1 MDFTAIVGRGPLFF
15 DQIPC
20 HGHGIELQM
29 IVERRDT
36 AAVVGAQHIEQG
48 QEMIGSGNGIAGIFL
63 FVLCSYRKSH
73 DSPVIRLGHGLTMEL

>member
-1 MDFTAIVGRGPLFF
+1 MISPDPTLEEDQGCFVPHRARVRGPLFF

-63 FVLCSYRKSH
+63 FVLCSYRKK
-73 DSPVIRLGHGLTMEL
+73 P